1 LATGVLFPNGKEG
14 NEMLRICH
22 SDTTDGHRWSLSGR
36 VAGPWVEEFRACWRQ
51 ALERTPLA
59 PAVVDLNDVT
69 FIDDAG
75 ERLIAD
81 MLSAGTEFIVTG
93 VANKYLLEDLQHH
106 GGRRLARTVKESN
119 ASIVEPRPLRKEI
132 TES

>member
-1 LATGVLFPNGKEG
+1 
-14 NEMLRICH
+14 MLRICH
-22 SDTTDGHRWSLSGR
+22 SDTADGHRWSLSGR

-51 ALERTPLA
+51 TLERTPRA
-59 PAVVDLNDVT
+59 HAVVDLSDVT

-81 MLSAGTEFIVTG
+81 MLSAGTEFIATG
-93 VANKYLLEDLQHH
+93 IANKHLLEDLQNDRGH
-106 GGRRLARTVKESN
+106 RLAHTAKETR
-119 ASIVEPRPLRKEI
+119 APIVEPGPLGKET